1 MSDRGMEV
9 KVHDKL
15 STVAVCPQSFTSQI
29 NYDDDRAFN
38 FFPHLSRVLT
48 SGPSSSSI
56 SPHPRSLLP
65 PCTCA
70 KTRPPSSYVC
80 LPLFVLC
87 LISSLHS
94 VLTFQLWLSTA
105 SCLIQSEKKRKKKNI
120 TLRRSCV
127 SLWLS
132 TIESTMWDCS
142 GLAACQQLWGVSTE
156 ARPLTIPGWI
166 LPIPTQLWNVSETL
180 HPVDSLRLQS
190 RDTPYTEQQ
199 VRSLYWLQEV

>member
-1 MSDRGMEV
+1 MIGR
-9 KVHDKL
+9 
-15 STVAVCPQSFTSQI
+15 SF
-29 NYDDDRAFN
+29 
-38 FFPHLSRVLT
+38 FFPTSHEYWHLVHHRLVFPPTPEAYFLRARVQKPDLPPPTCVFPFLYFASSLPCTQCWHFNSGCQRQVVLSR
-48 SGPSSSSI
+48 
-56 SPHPRSLLP
+56 
-65 PCTCA
+65 A
-70 KTRPPSSYVC
+70 K
-80 LPLFVLC
+80 
-87 LISSLHS
+87 
-94 VLTFQLWLSTA
+94 
-105 SCLIQSEKKRKKKNI
+105 KKRKKKNI